1 MPGRS
6 RSNSFKVCAAL
17 LAGARSAGALVAPQ
31 SRPKA
36 TVRAAAATSEPEESP
51 EACRARA
58 LTEEYA
64 ETKTSDD
71 AVFAELWER
80 VSKSRSDAVRQD
92 RLTASN
98 WRRGAHDR
106 LAAVELEDTRVC
118 QTRLSGRT
126 VAFGTAAGI
135 VVLVDLEAGTVLDG
149 FDAHT
154 DEITALEWAG
164 SEKLISGGADGAVVG
179 TAARRRRAVGARC

>member
-17 LAGARSAGALVAPQ
+17 LAGGAKALIAPQ
-31 SRPKA
+31 PPRAKA
-36 TVRAAAATSEPEESP
+36 TALRAAMSEPEESP

-58 LTEEYA
+58 LTEEFS

-164 SEKLISGGADGAVVG
+164 SEKLISGGADGAVV
-179 TAARRRRAVGARC
+179 V

>member
-1 MPGRS
+1 MRSFFSKACATLRCPATHSTRSRRRSRIQSNPLKKTGQTKAMPGRS

-17 LAGARSAGALVAPQ
+17 LAGGAKALVAPQ
-31 SRPKA
+31 QPRVSKT
-36 TVRAAAATSEPEESP
+36 TVRAAMSDPEESP

-58 LTEEYA
+58 LTEEFS

-106 LAAVELEDTRVC
+106 L
-118 QTRLSGRT
+118 S
-126 VAFGTAAGI
+126 
-135 VVLVDLEAGTVLDG
+135 
-149 FDAHT
+149 
-154 DEITALEWAG
+154 
-164 SEKLISGGADGAVVG
+164 LIHI
-179 TAARRRRAVGARC
+179 

>member
-1 MPGRS
+1 MRS

-17 LAGARSAGALVAPQ
+17 LAGGAKALVAPQ
-31 SRPKA
+31 QPRVSKT
-36 TVRAAAATSEPEESP
+36 TVRAAMSEPEESP

-58 LTEEYA
+58 LTEEFS

-126 VAFGTAAGI
+126 VAFGTAAGM
-135 VVLVDLEAGTVLDG
+135 VVLVL
-149 FDAHT
+149 
-154 DEITALEWAG
+154 
-164 SEKLISGGADGAVVG
+164 SLIHI
-179 TAARRRRAVGARC
+179 

>member
-1 MPGRS
+1 MPGRA

-17 LAGARSAGALVAPQ
+17 LAGGAKALVAPQ
-31 SRPKA
+31 QPRAKA
-36 TVRAAAATSEPEESP
+36 TALRAAMSEPEESP

-98 WRRGAHDR
+98 
-106 LAAVELEDTRVC
+106 
-118 QTRLSGRT
+118 
-126 VAFGTAAGI
+126 
-135 VVLVDLEAGTVLDG
+135 
-149 FDAHT
+149 
-154 DEITALEWAG
+154 
-164 SEKLISGGADGAVVG
+164 
-179 TAARRRRAVGARC
+179 